1 MTINTDI
8 LQTSLQAKLDETTI
22 LTESKDFL
30 VLSKAM
36 ESVVGVIAAGEIL
49 QTGLDQVAAV
59 IDEGDT
65 QIAAVQAIAANISS
79 IDVAEVR
86 SASIDMDDN
95 LLLRPEL
102 RDYSKSVQAMPG
114 NDVDCS
120 LGSVQTKSISGTSVL
135 TFSNPPGAGK
145 SGEFTLI
152 LTLSNSPNV
161 VWPTSVKWSGSAPT
175 LTTVGLDVFT
185 FITIDGGVTWLG
197 FVAGQDMT

>member
-1 MTINTDI
+1 VTINTDI
-8 LQTSLQAKLDETTI
+8 LQTSLQAKLDDTTI

-49 QTGLDQVAAV
+49 QTGIDQVAAV
-59 IDEGDT
+59 VAEGDT
-65 QIAAVQAIAANISS
+65 QAAIVQSIVANISS

-86 SASIDMDDN
+86 SASIDMDNN

-102 RDYSKSVQAMPG
+102 RNYSKSVQAMPG
-114 NDVDCS
+114 NDVDCT

-135 TFSNPPGAGK
+135 TFSNPPEIG

-152 LTLSNSPNV
+152 LTLSGSPDV

-175 LTTVGLDVFT
+175 LTTVGIDVFT
-185 FITIDGGVTWLG
+185 FITIDGGATWLG